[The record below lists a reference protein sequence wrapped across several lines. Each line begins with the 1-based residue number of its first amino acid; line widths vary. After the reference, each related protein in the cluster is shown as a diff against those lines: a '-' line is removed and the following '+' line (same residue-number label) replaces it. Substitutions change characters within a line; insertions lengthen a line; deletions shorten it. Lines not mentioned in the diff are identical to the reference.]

1 MRKMNLMLLLVLTI
15 VGVVAS
21 GCATKKYVRGE
32 VETAENRT
40 SDRISNVESMVEENQ
55 EMLGKHGQEIDRL
68 SAETAELSKTAQDAL
83 DRAIAAGKLAEGKFL
98 YETILSDDSV
108 RFGFDKSEL
117 SREAKAALDAFSSEL
132 IARNEGVYIE
142 IQGHTD
148 STGPEQYNLDLGAR
162 RAESVLRYLNQA
174 HGMPLHRLSAISY
187 GESAPIA
194 ENSTREARAQN
205 RRVALVVLK

>member
-1 MRKMNLMLLLVLTI
+1 MRKVNLLLPLILIT
-15 VGVVAS
+15 VGVIAS
-21 GCATKKYVRGE
+21 GCASKKYVRGE
-32 VETAENRT
+32 IQTAEART
-40 SDRISNVESMVEENQ
+40 SERMSNVESMVEKNQ
-55 EMLGKHGQEIDRL
+55 EMLGEHGQEIDRL
-68 SAETAELSKTAQDAL
+68 SAETEELSKTAQDAL

-98 YETILSDDSV
+98 YETVLSDDSV

-117 SREAKAALDAFSSEL
+117 SREAKAALDTFSQDL

-148 STGPEQYNLDLGAR
+148 STGSEQYNLVLGER
-162 RAESVLRYLNQA
+162 RAESVLRYLNSE
-174 HGMPLHRLSAISY
+174 HGLPLHRLSAISY
-187 GESAPIA
+187 GETAPLA